1 VQLNHTYRVP
11 FLNSNWPG
19 NSVPSENV
27 ISRWQWKQM
36 KKLIVQ
42 HAALSRMGFN
52 DPWPAMLDGYAEQPN
67 LILLVVGI
75 APSFS
80 VGTSG
85 CDSERLISLLE
96 RPQDQL
102 PRENGTRDPARSG
115 LMIHSLEVP
124 AA

>member
-1 VQLNHTYRVP
+1 MQIVQLNHTYRVP
-11 FLNSNWPG
+11 FLNSNWNRLIR

-52 DPWPAMLDGYAEQPN
+52 DPWPAMLDEYAEQPN
-67 LILLVVGI
+67 LILLGVGI

-80 VGTSG
+80 VDASG
-85 CDSERLISLLE
+85 CD
-96 RPQDQL
+96 
-102 PRENGTRDPARSG
+102 RS
-115 LMIHSLEVP
+115 
-124 AA
+124 A